1 MLEAPRS
8 RTLGHNLKGGVM
20 ATIDRTPD
28 GLSIELEGDEA
39 SLLERLT
46 DEMQL
51 LLGEE
56 PSPNDPVSKRLF
68 PDAYD
73 DPKDQAQYRDLMGD
87 SLAAG
92 RKAALAKMKES
103 LAARSDDRV
112 VLEGETVDAW
122 LSTINDM
129 RLAIG
134 TRIDVTEEVMNAE
147 LDPNNPQAGALA
159 VLHWLGWVQEA
170 VLREISN

>member
-1 MLEAPRS
+1 
-8 RTLGHNLKGGVM
+8 M

-28 GLSIELEGDEA
+28 GVSIELEGDEA

-51 LLGEE
+51 LLREE
-56 PSPNDPVSKRLF
+56 PSPTDPVSKRLF

-73 DPKDQAQYRDLMGD
+73 DPMDQAQYSDLMGD

-92 RKAALAKMKES
+92 KRAALAKMQES
-103 LAARSDDRV
+103 LAARSDERV
-112 VLEGETVDAW
+112 LLEGDTAEAW
-122 LSTINDM
+122 LSTLNDM

-134 TRIDVTEEVMNAE
+134 TRLDVTEEVMNQE
-147 LDPNNPQAGALA
+147 LDPSNPQAGALA

>member
-1 MLEAPRS
+1 
-8 RTLGHNLKGGVM
+8 M
-20 ATIDRTPD
+20 ATFDRTPD

-51 LLGEE
+51 LLREE
-56 PSPNDPVSKRLF
+56 LSSNDPVSKRLF

-73 DPKDQAQYRDLMGD
+73 DPEDQAQYRELMGD

-92 RKAALAKMKES
+92 KRARLEKMKES

-112 VLEGETVDAW
+112 VLEGDTVEAW
-122 LSTINDM
+122 LSTLNDM

-134 TRIDVTEEVMNAE
+134 TRLDVTEEVMNEE
-147 LDPNNPQAGALA
+147 LDPSNPQAGALA

-170 VLREISN
+170 VLREISNQIEGGR